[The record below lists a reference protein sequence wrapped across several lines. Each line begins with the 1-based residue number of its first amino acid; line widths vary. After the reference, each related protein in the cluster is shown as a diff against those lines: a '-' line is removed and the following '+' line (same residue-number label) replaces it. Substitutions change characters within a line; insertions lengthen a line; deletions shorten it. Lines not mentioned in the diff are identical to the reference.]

1 VLSASEGL
9 DDEHRSAAV
18 SAQEGGPVGTMI
30 GAANARL
37 CDRVRRWLMQQLA
50 SGGDVDRAL
59 GVGE

>member
-1 VLSASEGL
+1 
-9 DDEHRSAAV
+9 
-18 SAQEGGPVGTMI
+18 MI

-37 CDRVRRWLMQQLA
+37 CDRVRRRLMQKLA